1 VWEGNTEPSTPP
13 IASPTNLI
21 ATAGDAKVNLS
32 WNAVSGAHS
41 YNLKRTVIP
50 GGTYITI
57 ATNISSTSYVDR
69 TVTNGTT
76 YYYIVT
82 AIDGNGKESANSN
95 EASATPVAAQVPNR
109 QVLLRVTMIDSSEWE
124 Y

>member
-1 VWEGNTEPSTPP
+1 M
-13 IASPTNLI
+13 
-21 ATAGDAKVNLS
+21 
-32 WNAVSGAHS
+32 
-41 YNLKRTVIP
+41 
-50 GGTYITI
+50 
-57 ATNISSTSYVDR
+57 DR

-109 QVLLRVTMIDSSEWE
+109 QALLRVTMIDSSEWE
-124 Y
+124 YRLPMSDIDSFVNWINHHVNTDTLSYGLSKIGSKEHLLFDKIISFEVMPLTK